1 MPAALQP
8 MFRTY
13 QALANQIGTTWQAGE
28 GFWLAQSD
36 VHHPLLNFAFA
47 GQLNAYSAREL
58 ADSIRTPITNIFC
71 LNEPAVSPELLRR
84 NGATESFE
92 MLNLVSTAPSGDIPV
107 QEPAWVPPDQR
118 REVANFMVS
127 QFFRRQDIG
136 YQVQFSRALTEATSL
151 RLATRTDQGRLAA
164 AVLVSPDVPGERIGI
179 FNLCTDSSFR
189 GQGHG
194 TQLLRTIL
202 AAHQA
207 REVSIQCVPE
217 LAPWYIKRG
226 FEGSETVRAFRISA

>member
-36 VHHPLLNFAFA
+36 FPHPLLNFAFA
-47 GQLNAYSAREL
+47 GHLTAYSAREL
-58 ADSIRTPITNIFC
+58 ADAIRTPITNIFC
-71 LNEPAVSPELLRR
+71 LNEPTVSPELLRR
-84 NGATESFE
+84 NGASESFE
-92 MLNLVSTAPSGDIPV
+92 MLNLVGIASDGPV
-107 QEPAWVPPDQR
+107 QEPEWIAPDQR
-118 REVANFMVS
+118 REVADFMVS

-136 YQVQFSRALTEATSL
+136 YQAQFSRALTEATSL
-151 RLATRTDQGRLAA
+151 RLAIRTYQGRLAA

-202 AAHQA
+202 TAHQA
-207 REVSIQCVPE
+207 RQVSIQCVPE
-217 LAPWYIKRG
+217 LAPWYKKRG
-226 FEGSETVRAFRISA
+226 FDGSETVRAFRISA

>member
-36 VHHPLLNFAFA
+36 IPHPLLNFAFA
-47 GQLNAYSAREL
+47 GHLTAYSAREL
-58 ADSIRTPITNIFC
+58 ADAIRTPITNIFC
-71 LNEPAVSPELLRR
+71 LNEPTLSPELLRR
-84 NGATESFE
+84 NGASESFE
-92 MLNLVSTAPSGDIPV
+92 MLNLVGTAVAGDGPV
-107 QEPAWVPPDQR
+107 QEPEWIAPDQR
-118 REVANFMVS
+118 REVADFMVS

-136 YQVQFSRALTEATSL
+136 YQAQFSRALTEATSL
-151 RLATRTDQGRLAA
+151 RLAVRTDQGRLAA

-189 GQGHG
+189 NQGHG

-207 REVSIQCVPE
+207 RQGSIQCVPE
-217 LAPWYIKRG
+217 LALWYKKRG
-226 FEGSETVRAFRISA
+226 FDGSETVRAFRISA

>member
-36 VHHPLLNFAFA
+36 IPHPLLNFAFA
-47 GQLNAYSAREL
+47 GHLTAYSAREL
-58 ADSIRTPITNIFC
+58 ADAVRTPITNIFC
-71 LNEPAVSPELLRR
+71 LNEPTVSPELLRR
-84 NGATESFE
+84 NGASESFE
-92 MLNLVSTAPSGDIPV
+92 MLNLVGTGVASDGPV
-107 QEPAWVPPDQR
+107 QEPEWIAPDQR
-118 REVANFMVS
+118 REIADFMVS

-136 YQVQFSRALTEATSL
+136 YQAQFSRALTEATSL
-151 RLATRTDQGRLAA
+151 RLAVRTDQGRLAA

-189 GQGHG
+189 NQGHG

-207 REVSIQCVPE
+207 RQVSIQCVPE
-217 LAPWYIKRG
+217 LAPWYKKRG
-226 FEGSETVRAFRISA
+226 FDGSETVRAFRISA